1 MSREKR
7 TECWSIGNPDV
18 IDVIL
23 LSISFIGCDFNIG
36 ITAGK
41 LDFVFISISE
51 VPTEQ
56 LLKVGRTIVGVEK
69 LVSFYNTKELGLYCI
84 LYSSGSTMGLVL
96 GC

>member
-1 MSREKR
+1 L
-7 TECWSIGNPDV
+7 IGNPDG
-18 IDVIL
+18 IDGIL
-23 LSISFIGCDFNIG
+23 LSFSVIGCEFNTG
-36 ITAGK
+36 ITVGE

-56 LLKVGRTIVGVEK
+56 SLKVGRTKVGVEK

-84 LYSSGSTMGLVL
+84 LYSSGSTIGLVF